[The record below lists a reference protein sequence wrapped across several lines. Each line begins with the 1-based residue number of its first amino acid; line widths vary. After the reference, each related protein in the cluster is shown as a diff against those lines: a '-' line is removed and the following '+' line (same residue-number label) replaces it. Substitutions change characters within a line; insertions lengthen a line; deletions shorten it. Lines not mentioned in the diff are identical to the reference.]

1 MVVATRGEKPPASGA
16 KMENDLTG
24 FFTSMKISKLLILKN

>member
-1 MVVATRGEKPPASGA
+1 MVAATAGEKPPAFGA

-24 FFTSMKISKLLILKN
+24 FFASMKMSKLLISKN